1 MNCAVLCIGT
11 ELTRG
16 ELVNTNAAWLSER
29 LTAEGFTVLETV
41 VVDDD
46 VPRIE
51 RVLRR
56 LGREVSFVVCT
67 GGLGPTTDDLTAI
80 AVAKVLGVQ
89 LVRDEASL
97 EHIRA
102 RFRRL
107 GRPMSPTNE
116 KQADLPQ
123 GATVLAN
130 ELGSAPGFQVRI
142 GESEACFLPGVPR
155 EMKPMFEQEILPR
168 FASRVQRTSYQLR
181 YRTFGL
187 PESTLGE
194 RLAGVEEAFPGVII
208 GYRAHFPEVEV
219 KVLASGKDQAAA
231 RAQAE
236 AAAADVTAR
245 LGEYVYGAG
254 EDSFSGVVLRE
265 LVSRKQT
272 VALAESCT
280 GGLASSQ
287 LTAHAGASAA
297 VLGGVVAYANSVK
310 VGVLQVDA
318 GLIERVGAVSEEV
331 ARAMAENVRRITSA
345 DIGLGITGIAGPDGG
360 TADKPV
366 GTVFIAV
373 ATKNGSR
380 VERCAF
386 PWHRAFVQQISAH
399 MGLKLIREAS
409 QSLAAPAG

>member
-29 LTAEGFTVLETV
+29 LTAEGFAVLETV

-51 RVLRR
+51 RVLAR
-56 LGREVSFVVCT
+56 LGREVSLVVCT

-80 AVAKVLGVQ
+80 AVAKVLGVP
-89 LVRDEASL
+89 LVRDEPSL

-123 GATVLAN
+123 GAVVLRN

-142 GESEACFLPGVPR
+142 GEADACFLPGVPR

-187 PESTLGE
+187 PESTVGE

-219 KVLASGKDQAAA
+219 KVLASGKDQAI
-231 RAQAE
+231 
-236 AAAADVTAR
+236 AAAAEVTAR
-245 LGEYVYGAG
+245 LGEYVYGTG

-265 LVSRKQT
+265 LVSRKHT

-310 VGVLQVDA
+310 VGLLGVDA

-331 ARAMAENVRRITSA
+331 ARAMAENVRRITGA

-360 TADKPV
+360 TAEKPV

-373 ATKNGSR
+373 ATANGSR

-399 MGLKLIREAS
+399 VGLKLVREAS

>member
-51 RVLRR
+51 RVLGR

-80 AVAKVLGVQ
+80 AVAKTLGVP

-142 GESEACFLPGVPR
+142 GEAEACFLPGVPR
-155 EMKPMFEQEILPR
+155 EMKPMFELEILPR

-187 PESTLGE
+187 PESALGE
-194 RLAGVEEAFPGVII
+194 RLAGVEETFPGVII

-219 KVLASGKDQAAA
+219 KVLASGKDQAT
-231 RAQAE
+231 AQTRAE
-236 AAAADVTAR
+236 AAAVEVKAR
-245 LGEYVYGAG
+245 LGDHVYGTG

-265 LVSRKQT
+265 LIAREQT

-310 VGVLQVDA
+310 VGLLGVDA
-318 GLIERVGAVSEEV
+318 SVIERVGAVSEEV
-331 ARAMAENVRRITSA
+331 ARAMAENVRRITGA
-345 DIGLGITGIAGPDGG
+345 DIGLGITGIAGPEGG
-360 TADKPV
+360 TAEKPV

-373 ATKNGSR
+373 ATQHGSR
-380 VERCAF
+380 VERCSF

-399 MGLKLIREAS
+399 MGLKMVREAS
-409 QSLAAPAG
+409 QSLV

>member
-1 MNCAVLCIGT
+1 
-11 ELTRG
+11 
-16 ELVNTNAAWLSER
+16 
-29 LTAEGFTVLETV
+29 
-41 VVDDD
+41 
-46 VPRIE
+46 
-51 RVLRR
+51 
-56 LGREVSFVVCT
+56 
-67 GGLGPTTDDLTAI
+67 
-80 AVAKVLGVQ
+80 
-89 LVRDEASL
+89 
-97 EHIRA
+97 
-102 RFRRL
+102 
-107 GRPMSPTNE
+107 
-116 KQADLPQ
+116 
-123 GATVLAN
+123 
-130 ELGSAPGFQVRI
+130 
-142 GESEACFLPGVPR
+142 
-155 EMKPMFEQEILPR
+155 MFEQEILPR
-168 FASRVQRTSYQLR
+168 FASRVQRTSHQLR

-194 RLAGVEEAFPGVII
+194 RLGGVEEAFPGVII

-219 KVLASGKDQAAA
+219 KVLATAKDATAA
-231 RAQAE
+231 QSLAE
-236 AAAADVTAR
+236 AAAVEVKAR

-265 LVSRKQT
+265 LVARAHT

-280 GGLASSQ
+280 GGLAASQ

-310 VGVLQVDA
+310 VDVLQVDA

-331 ARAMAENVRRITSA
+331 ARVMAENVRRITGA

-360 TADKPV
+360 TAEKPV

-373 ATKNGSR
+373 ASKNGSR

-399 MGLKLIREAS
+399 VGLKLVREAS